1 MTTFLLLVGAAVI
14 AALVS
19 FLLYR
24 RAPRGWTRVFLA
36 IAGTSAL
43 AFPFCAVL
51 HNLIDAVFHVDEPVF
66 FLLAVIAAPAGIAV
80 GLIGAA
86 LMAGLQAAGRRG

>member
-1 MTTFLLLVGAAVI
+1 MTTFLLLVGAAVV
-14 AALVS
+14 AAVVS

-24 RAPRGWTRVFLA
+24 RVPRGWTKMFLA
-36 IAGTSAL
+36 IAGISAL
-43 AFPFCAVL
+43 AFPVCALL
-51 HNLIDAVFHVDEPVF
+51 HNLVDAVFHFEEPVF

-86 LMAGLQAAGRRG
+86 LTAGLQAAGRRG